1 MNSQQLN
8 SIQYRILDKSTELKS
23 VLGGGIYK
31 GNFRPT
37 DSLKDDICVNVLALT
52 ERSPYIAIA
61 NINVYVAD
69 QKQTIYGKENNV
81 PNYNRLSQLSDLV
94 EEALKIV
101 LTDPEFE
108 NIGYNIL
115 ESKDFQNEGN
125 TRPEHYQNIRV
136 QYIIS

>member
-8 SIQYRILDKSTELKS
+8 AIQYKILDKSAELKS
-23 VLGGGIYK
+23 ALGGGIYK
-31 GNFRPT
+31 GGFRPT

-81 PNYNRLSQLSDLV
+81 PNFSRLSQLSDLV
-94 EEALKIV
+94 EEALRVV

-108 NIGYNIL
+108 NIGYDVL
-115 ESKDFQNEGN
+115 ESKDYQNEGN

-136 QYIIS
+136 RYIIS

>member
-8 SIQYRILDKSTELKS
+8 SVTYKILNKSSEL
-23 VLGGGIYK
+23 VTTLGGSIYK

-52 ERSPYIAIA
+52 DRSPQIGIA
-61 NINVYVAD
+61 NINIYVAD

-81 PNYNRLSQLSDLV
+81 PNYSRLSQLSDLV
-94 EEALKIV
+94 EKALNDG

-108 NIGYNIL
+108 NIGFSIL
-115 ESKDFQNEGN
+115 ENRDFQNEGN

-136 QYIIS
+136 QYIIT

>member
-8 SIQYRILDKSTELKS
+8 AIQYKILDKSAELKIA
-23 VLGGGIYK
+23 LGGGIYK
-31 GNFRPT
+31 GGFRPT
-37 DSLKDDICVNVLALT
+37 DSIKDDICVNVLALT
-52 ERSPYIAIA
+52 DRSPQIGIA
-61 NINVYVAD
+61 NINIYVGD

-101 LTDPEFE
+101 LTDPEFD
-108 NIGYNIL
+108 NIGYNVL
-115 ESKDFQNEGN
+115 ESKDYQNEGN